1 MPLKAKEKLF
11 GRFRVYDLVII
22 AVMAAVGIAIKPVVA
37 SAVHIIS
44 APLMIPGGSLA
55 GGLYMMWLVLAYAI
69 TGKTGSAT
77 LVGIVQAILVVFT
90 GIPGSHGIMSFVSY
104 TAPGIAID
112 VLMLL
117 LLRVGGRDF
126 DRLAAFLSGLAAN
139 MVGTW
144 FVNILFFRLPPLF
157 LALTLAA
164 AALSGGV
171 GGIIAYALYS
181 VAKKYRLVRRKRS

>member
-1 MPLKAKEKLF
+1 MPLKAKEKWF
-11 GRFRVYDLVII
+11 SRFRVYDLVII

-181 VAKKYRLVRRKRS
+181 VAKKYRLVRRKQS